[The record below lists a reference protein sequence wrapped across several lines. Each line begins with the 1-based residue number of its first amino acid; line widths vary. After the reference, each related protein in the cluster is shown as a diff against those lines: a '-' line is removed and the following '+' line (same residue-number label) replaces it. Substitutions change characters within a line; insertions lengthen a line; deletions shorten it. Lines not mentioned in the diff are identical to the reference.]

1 MTVGT
6 NWTKTVGAADAS
18 GHVPVELR
26 TTLTSNSTP
35 TKVDVV
41 LSGMTLENVRLLN
54 SKGGEV
60 RISANAETYT
70 LIVTGKAHKDA
81 LATAKVV
88 SVAVTTVDGFGG
100 TKPVDKTVDSMP
112 EGSHSG
118 SGGGGCDA
126 GVGGL
131 ALALVGAF
139 LLRRKA

>member
-1 MTVGT
+1 MGT
-6 NWTKTVGAADAS
+6 EDAN
-18 GHVPVELR
+18 GYVELR
-26 TTLTSNSTP
+26 TTLTSNSLP

-41 LSGMTLENVRLLN
+41 LSGMTLEKVRLLN
-54 SKGGEV
+54 AQGGDV
-60 RISANAETYT
+60 RLSANAEKYT

-81 LATAKVV
+81 LAAAKVV

-100 TKPVDKTVDSMP
+100 TKTVDKPVNEMPDS
-112 EGSHSG
+112 SHGGG

-139 LLRRKA
+139 LLLSRRPPSTGR

>member
-1 MTVGT
+1 M
-6 NWTKTVGAADAS
+6 VGAEDAN
-18 GHVPVELR
+18 GYVELR

-41 LSGMTLENVRLLN
+41 LSGMTL
-54 SKGGEV
+54 
-60 RISANAETYT
+60 
-70 LIVTGKAHKDA
+70 KAHKDA
-81 LATAKVV
+81 LAAAKVV

-126 GVGGL
+126 GFGGL
-131 ALALVGAF
+131 ALALAGAF

>member
-1 MTVGT
+1 M
-6 NWTKTVGAADAS
+6 GAEDAN
-18 GHVPVELR
+18 GYVELR

-41 LSGMTLENVRLLN
+41 LSGMTL
-54 SKGGEV
+54 
-60 RISANAETYT
+60 
-70 LIVTGKAHKDA
+70 KAHKDA
-81 LATAKVV
+81 LAAAKVV

-100 TKPVDKTVDSMP
+100 TKTVDKPVNEMPDSSHG
-112 EGSHSG
+112 GS

-126 GVGGL
+126 GFGGL

>member
-1 MTVGT
+1 M
-6 NWTKTVGAADAS
+6 GAADAD
-18 GHVPVELR
+18 GNVPVELR

-41 LSGMTLENVRLLN
+41 LSGMTLEKVRLLN
-54 SKGGEV
+54 AQGGEV
-60 RISANAETYT
+60 RLSANAEKYT

-81 LATAKVV
+81 LAAAKVV

-100 TKPVDKTVDSMP
+100 TKTVDKPVNEMPDS
-112 EGSHSG
+112 SHGGG

-139 LLRRKA
+139 LLLSRRPPSTGR

>member
-1 MTVGT
+1 MVGT
-6 NWTKTVGAADAS
+6 EDAN
-18 GHVPVELR
+18 GYVELR

-41 LSGMTLENVRLLN
+41 LSGMTLEKVRLLN
-54 SKGGEV
+54 AQGGEV
-60 RISANAETYT
+60 RLSANAEKYT

-81 LATAKVV
+81 LAAAKVV

-100 TKPVDKTVDSMP
+100 TKTVDKPVNEMPDS
-112 EGSHSG
+112 SHG
-118 SGGGGCDA
+118 GGGGCDA

>member
-1 MTVGT
+1 M
-6 NWTKTVGAADAS
+6 GAEDAN
-18 GHVPVELR
+18 GYVELR

-41 LSGMTLENVRLLN
+41 LSGMTLEKVRLLN
-54 SKGGEV
+54 AQGGEV
-60 RISANAETYT
+60 RLSANAEKYT

-81 LATAKVV
+81 LAAAKVV

-100 TKPVDKTVDSMP
+100 TKTVDKPVNEMPDS
-112 EGSHSG
+112 SHGG

-139 LLRRKA
+139 LLLSRRPPSTGL